1 MIEIRLGDRYAKSIY
16 DLAMERKEV
25 EKVRQDF
32 QLIDK
37 VCGQNPDF
45 RNLLASPIVNTG
57 KKQTIISLIFK
68 DKLSVLTENLVQ
80 IIVRKK
86 REMYLPDIAQ
96 RYLDL
101 YDRRNNITRGTI
113 ISATKLEAAQK
124 QAIVDLVK
132 QELKTDFQ
140 VVEKVD
146 PELIGGFKLFV
157 GDRLF
162 DGSIA
167 SRLRDLQQQFL
178 NNPYVK

>member
-37 VCGQNPDF
+37 VCEQNPDF
-45 RNLLASPIVNTG
+45 RNLLSSPIVNTG

-86 REMYLPDIAQ
+86 RERYLPDIAQ